1 MDWRGWS
8 VLLAGTACFLSFT
21 WAAAFHFH
29 KSGKIPRGMQVV
41 SAVSFLTFA
50 WFLYGL
56 GTRPGGYRLAPFALC
71 MLSLLLFWWCILH
84 TRRKRFT
91 LAFSPDAPAFLD
103 TQGPYRVARHP
114 FYLAYLVFWVA
125 TALAVPGLL
134 SWAVPVVMAA
144 LYTLAA
150 AKEEAKF
157 TDSILQGEYRLYR
170 MRTGMF
176 FPLLA
181 WPRGKGRQARPWL
194 VPPGHP

>member
-1 MDWRGWS
+1 MMDWCSWG

-21 WAAAFHFH
+21 WAVKFHFH
-29 KSGKIPRGMQVV
+29 KSGNVPRGMQVV
-41 SAVSFLTFA
+41 SVVSFLAFV

-56 GTRPGGYRLAPFALC
+56 GSRPGGYRLVPFALC
-71 MLSLLLFWWCILH
+71 ALSLLLFWWCIRH

-114 FYLAYLVFWVA
+114 FYLAYMLFWAA

-134 SWAVPVVMAA
+134 PWAVPAVMAA

-157 TDSILQGEYRLYR
+157 ADSALESEYRRYR
-170 MRTGMF
+170 ARTGMF
-176 FPLLA
+176 FPSLA
-181 WPRGKGRQARPWL
+181 WPRGKRHQA
-194 VPPGHP
+194 